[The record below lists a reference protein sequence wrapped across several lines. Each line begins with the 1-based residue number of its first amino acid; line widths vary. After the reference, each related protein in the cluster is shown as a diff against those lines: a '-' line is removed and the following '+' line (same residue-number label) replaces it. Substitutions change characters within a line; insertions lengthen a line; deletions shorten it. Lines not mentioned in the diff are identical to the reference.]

1 MKRKVPKEKE
11 KTGIGGLDESLKGGI
26 PKGNLVLVSGGA
38 GTGKTTLCLQFL
50 VEGANNQQKVLYIS
64 TEQKNEEIF
73 RQAEPYLWKI
83 SDLEEKGLFK
93 VMFIDILKDDNNL
106 DRIRNE
112 LETYKPGRVVL
123 DSLSTFSEY
132 TATNEYAKQMLLK
145 RGGVAQ
151 RAIDQII
158 PENIS
163 EKVMTKRMLGSL
175 INELKQPGITA
186 LVTSELPEKGDRL
199 SSDGISEFLADG
211 VILLYYWE
219 IGEVE
224 ERALKIRKM
233 RYTAHDGG
241 AMLYKM
247 GQNGIEIK
255 KGEI

>member
-1 MKRKVPKEKE
+1 MEEKE
-11 KTGIGGLDESLKGGI
+11 KTGILGLDDALKGGI
-26 PKGNLVLVSGGA
+26 PKGNVVLVSGGA

-50 VEGANNQQKVLYIS
+50 VTGSMQNQKSLYIS
-64 TEQKNEEIF
+64 TEQNNEEVF
-73 RQAEPYLWKI
+73 RQASPYGWNI
-83 SDLEEKGLFK
+83 AELEKKGLFK
-93 VMFIDILKDDNNL
+93 VLFIDILKDENNL
-106 DRIRNE
+106 EKIYREIE
-112 LETYKPGRVVL
+112 QFKPSRVVV

-132 TATNEYAKQMLLK
+132 TAVNEYSRQILLK

-163 EKVMTKRMLGSL
+163 EKVITKRMLGSL
-175 INELKQPGITA
+175 ISDLKKPGVTT
-186 LVTSELPEKGDRL
+186 LVTSELPEKGETL

-211 VILLYYWE
+211 VFLLYYWE
-219 IGEVE
+219 IGEME

-241 AMLYKM
+241 AMLYQM
-247 GQNGIEIK
+247 NNSGIEIK